1 MNNVPV
7 NENYETFNV
16 PESLFVV
23 SYSYEGFYNYLNP
36 TFTET
41 FNVLAGQANKD
52 QFNNLIHPDDIAKFE
67 IVKAMCIRNPGK
79 FFSYRLRLL
88 NKNRLYIN
96 TQWESIVT
104 VGFDNEVHIFSIGYQ
119 HNDQNELGNLINK
132 INVDL
137 EKKACALRTNVVNQL
152 NTLLEPLANVMG
164 LVSLLKH
171 EESEG
176 ELAKLAE
183 MLYIS
188 SKRLDNQIKNIAHK
202 TYDDVDV
209 EKYFLRHRSQNE

>member
-1 MNNVPV
+1 MSHIPI

-23 SYSYEGFYNYLNP
+23 SYSYDGFYNYLNQ
-36 TFTET
+36 TFAET
-41 FNVLAGQANKD
+41 FNVLAEQANKD
-52 QFNNLIHPDDIAKFE
+52 KVNNLIHADDLAKFE
-67 IVKAMCIRNPGK
+67 IVKTMCIRNPGK
-79 FFSYRLRLL
+79 FFSYKLRMST
-88 NKNRLYIN
+88 KDKLYIN

-104 VGFDNEVHIFSIGYQ
+104 LGFDNEVHIFSIGYKQ
-119 HNDQNELGNLINK
+119 NDQNELGNLINK

-171 EESEG
+171 EEPDG